1 MLNVAFY
8 TTFCP
13 QSCSHTTFISIATT
27 TMADDTFSF
36 ALCPKPRI
44 KSTCT
49 YIYYLTYICTYSS
62 HDPQSYTYI
71 PTQYGKFMVIVCLL
85 GVTTTTWDA
94 VLSRMRGRGREAF
107 RNIFERICEA
117 LKFFKFMVC
126 LRLCSCRLWGVVVF
140 NVL

>member
-1 MLNVAFY
+1 MSPFTLHFVPNRVHVRNVHFHCKLTA
-8 TTFCP
+8 
-13 QSCSHTTFISIATT
+13 

-36 ALCPKPRI
+36 ALCLNHI
-44 KSTCT
+44 KSRTT
-49 YIYYLTYICTYSS
+49 YIYYLTYIICTYSS
-62 HDPQSYTYI
+62 HDPQSYMY
-71 PTQYGKFMVIVCLL
+71 TQYGKFMVIVCLL

-107 RNIFERICEA
+107 RNVFERICEA